1 MLKQGLNAVVMPLV
15 LSLSEKVDGNGGV
28 GVGIVEPK
36 AVMNNVE
43 KLKNCLRSLEIDSQS
58 LGSVFGQIYH
68 MLNKVI
74 QQSINNCALCERV
87 VSCYKAAI
95 RNMRSDFSPFFPS
108 LAQDLVL
115 SFQKSR
121 LPPFLYCASI
131 LVQEFKPI
139 NPEEAVIS
147 GSHGEVIVAMLGQMS
162 HTFFNNFSNLE
173 LLNAD
178 PETVEE
184 FYFLMAKA
192 VQCCPLVFHKS
203 QQGQNLVF
211 EAAVAGLQIQHRDA
225 HKGIVV
231 FIQKLLK
238 LALVDHNAHAPPQ
251 SQELTVQALAQNG
264 PKLVAGLLGCLAG
277 DVSAHVLG
285 GRSVRV
291 QRGGGY
297 ISILV
302 SC

>member
-147 GSHGEVIVAMLGQMS
+147 GSHGEVMAHCYGKTYDTGGSVG
-162 HTFFNNFSNLE
+162 HVRE
-173 LLNAD
+173 
-178 PETVEE
+178 ET
-184 FYFLMAKA
+184 YCIHRL
-192 VQCCPLVFHKS
+192 S
-203 QQGQNLVF
+203 S
-211 EAAVAGLQIQHRDA
+211 AAVAVGGEVSFLSSSADGNMRVWKGSLKALMDGAAGAVGVGVTTKLGASGELDTSEEGTGGVLPPLLSAGNANHVEAVFRKDKGFQGDA
-225 HKGIVV
+225 G
-231 FIQKLLK
+231 
-238 LALVDHNAHAPPQ
+238 
-251 SQELTVQALAQNG
+251 
-264 PKLVAGLLGCLAG
+264 
-277 DVSAHVLG
+277 
-285 GRSVRV
+285 
-291 QRGGGY
+291 
-297 ISILV
+297 
-302 SC
+302 